1 MISGVKKYKILQYM
15 HQISHLDLTIWQIF
29 VNTFLPNV
37 HFWPPWKHQKTC
49 GFFMFSGGSKENIG
63 KKRVKHIGKE
73 NECINELLYFMTTKN
88 VNSISRSY
96 HKTYWEYIKIQK
108 NFYMAN
114 ILFLCTLK
122 ASENEGFLSFSG
134 GIEKKHWLEMS

>member
-73 NECINELLYFMTTKN
+73 DECINELLYFMMTKN

-108 NFYMAN
+108 NFYMRP
-114 ILFLCTLK
+114 IF
-122 ASENEGFLSFSG
+122 SFYAPW
-134 GIEKKHWLEMS
+134 KHQKTRVFWVFQGV